1 MSDTPWGELPIENE
15 GSIHH
20 LSVGNLHIWYQK
32 RGDEIWID
40 HRYNGDAATG
50 RDGSPPDDL
59 EWSRW
64 AVRSP
69 DQPLHIAPVFPDLPV
84 VVSSEYPLCITPG
97 TTIDIYTRIP
107 VWVSIAMGRGG
118 HILTELPTIRL
129 SKTWFGTPL
138 EGELCYWS
146 TTLAR
151 RSLEEVQQKVHVVNC
166 PIQISNKA
174 EEDLDFE
181 KFCFRVDRLKIF
193 SLDGDLWSDRA
204 DITYQGAELN
214 SDIVVTGRLP
224 AGMGKGVLV
233 SPPRKP
239 LQRSLA
245 TRTFKR
251 IIDEY
256 SYFGK

>member
-1 MSDTPWGELPIENE
+1 MSHAPWGELPMEEE
-15 GSIHH
+15 GRSHH
-20 LSVGNLHIWYQK
+20 FSVGNLHIWYQK

-40 HRYNGDAATG
+40 HRYEGDPGTG
-50 RDGSPPDDL
+50 GGGAPPDDL

-64 AVRSP
+64 AVNSP
-69 DQPLHIAPVFPDLPV
+69 ELPLHIVPAFPDLPV

-107 VWVSIAMGRGG
+107 VWASITMGRGG
-118 HILTELPTIRL
+118 HLLTDLPTMRL

-151 RSLEEVQQKVHVVNC
+151 RSLEKVQQKVHVVNC
-166 PIQISNKA
+166 PIQISNRA
-174 EEDLDFE
+174 EEDLNFE
-181 KFCFRVDRLKIF
+181 KFCFRVERLKIF
-193 SLDGDLWSDRA
+193 SLDGDLWSDKA
-204 DITYQGAELN
+204 QISFQGADLN

-224 AGMGKGVLV
+224 AGMGEGVLV
-233 SPPRKP
+233 SPPRRP
-239 LQRSLA
+239 VQRSLA
-245 TRTFKR
+245 TRTFKK

-256 SYFGK
+256 SYFGR